1 MKTRILAALTC
12 AAIPCGL
19 PADQPSAPREYGIC
33 QALDNQIT
41 GANTHGQP
49 LPLLKGDPAHPKQ
62 ACSVPWASLSPDNHP
77 LPVVGCFAGRLLQLP
92 NDAACGHDT
101 GRLWVDRRWVRTSA
115 DKLYTASGP
124 TTCEE
129 LYINP
134 SAATRD
140 YRPDCKLQKPMPQ
153 PKSAASQSSPA
164 ATAHPSAAAAAST
177 PSTEA
182 TQH

>member
-1 MKTRILAALTC
+1 MKTRLLAALTC

-19 PADQPSAPREYGIC
+19 PADQPSAPHQYDIC
-33 QALDNQIT
+33 QARDNQIT
-41 GANTHGQP
+41 GANTAGQP

-92 NDAACGHDT
+92 NDAACGRDT

-115 DKLYTASGP
+115 DKLHTAGGP

-129 LYINP
+129 LDTNT
-134 SAATRD
+134 SAATRE
-140 YRPDCKLQKPMPQ
+140 YRPDCGPQKPIPQ
-153 PKSAASQSSPA
+153 PKSGASQPSPA
-164 ATAHPSAAAAAST
+164 AAAHPSAAPAAST